1 MYIMKL
7 NFKGLLKNKYVLY
20 AVLFIAVTNV
30 LGYLA
35 VDDYKSLTLFIA
47 VGVLSTYFSKNMIV
61 NLGSA
66 ILITALFSARGMV
79 EGMTSEEPTKKGKT
93 ASKCSKGLTYQ
104 TAGSHNGCC
113 KKGDSLD
120 ETSGKCVTKKGK
132 QYNAKP
138 ALESFTQKNIP
149 KSTPAPADES
159 MEDEQVGKRV
169 DYAATLEQAYNNLE
183 NVLGKDGIDGLAK
196 ETQTLI
202 GQQETLM
209 KTLNT
214 MSPVLQNAQETIKS
228 FDLESLTKNLGSL
241 GNFMKKN

>member
-7 NFKGLLKNKYVLY
+7 NFKGLLKNKFVLY
-20 AVLFIAVTNV
+20 AVLFIAITNV

-35 VDDYKSLTLFIA
+35 MDDYQSLILFIA
-47 VGVLSTYFSKNMIV
+47 VGVLSTYFSKNMII

-66 ILITALFSARGMV
+66 ILLTAVFSTRHMV
-79 EGMTSEEPTKKGKT
+79 EGMTSKGDSKKGKGN
-93 ASKCSKGLTYQ
+93 KCSKGLTYQ

-120 ETSGKCVTKKGK
+120 ETSGKCVNKKGK
-132 QYNAKP
+132 KYNAKP
-138 ALESFTQKNIP
+138 ALESFTQKNVP

-159 MEDEQVGKRV
+159 MEDEQIGKRV
-169 DYAATLEQAYNNLE
+169 DYAATLEHAYNNLE

-196 ETQTLI
+196 ETQALI

-214 MSPVLQNAQETIKS
+214 MSPVLQNAQETIKN